1 MARELQDPPMRRC
14 RSLALIASCLALTG
28 CDLTQGLNHPSSG
41 LNAPLQIEIDPK
53 QPSNSFGTLLN
64 GKGRTVFKV
73 GFGRQGITCAGT
85 RFEEGYTPLGKFRV
99 NAILSNERFEMEP
112 ALITLS
118 GKSEDELAKTLFRNM
133 NSIDFNGDGETDEYG
148 NGYISLAAINSV
160 KQPFEFNQYD
170 GKFRWYS
177 FAIHGSND
185 DKRIGQMSTGGCL
198 NVARPDLKA
207 LLSVVKLGDEVIVS
221 ANGPCTP

>member
-1 MARELQDPPMRRC
+1 MRRY
-14 RSLALIASCLALTG
+14 RSLALITSCLALTS
-28 CDLTQGLNHPSSG
+28 CELTQGLNHPSSA
-41 LNAPLQIEIDPK
+41 LKAPLQIELDPK
-53 QPSNSFGTLLN
+53 QPTKSFGTLLS
-64 GKGRTVFKV
+64 GKSRTVFKV

-112 ALITLS
+112 ALIALS
-118 GKSEDELAKTLFRNM
+118 GKSQGELERTLFRDM
-133 NSIDFNGDGETDEYG
+133 NSIDFNGDGETKEYG
-148 NGYISLAAINSV
+148 NGYISLAPIDSV
-160 KQPFEFNQYD
+160 KQPFEFNQYK

-198 NVARPDLKA
+198 NVTKPDLKA
-207 LLSVVKLGDEVIVS
+207 LLSVVKLSDEVIVS
-221 ANGPCTP
+221 AKGPCTP